1 MKKMMLVAVLA
12 VAGWTIANANEA
24 EEAVLKHMTVNNEMQ
39 TPTQENDKRTLIEPE
54 NLPQGIKTA
63 LAAEEYTGW
72 TVSTAYLVEP
82 EEKEAYYEISLEK
95 VGEEDLKVVKMDAD
109 GKLKQSEITPPLLP

>member
-12 VAGWTIANANEA
+12 VAGLVMTSANAGVVYNSMSDMLATQQEDRRTAVEA
-24 EEAVLKHMTVNNEMQ
+24 
-39 TPTQENDKRTLIEPE
+39 E

-63 LAAEEYTGW
+63 LNAEEYTGW
-72 TVSTAYLVEP
+72 TVVTAHHVEP
-82 EEKEAYYEISLEK
+82 AEKEAYYEISLEK

-109 GKLKQSEITPPLLP
+109 GKVKDREITPPSLP